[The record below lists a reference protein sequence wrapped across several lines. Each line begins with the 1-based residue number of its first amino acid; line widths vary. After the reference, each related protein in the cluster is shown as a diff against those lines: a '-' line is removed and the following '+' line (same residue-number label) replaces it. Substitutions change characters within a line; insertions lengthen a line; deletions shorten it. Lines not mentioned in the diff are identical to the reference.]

1 MFCNLQKGSS
11 GTYDP
16 KYDQNGNNSLGS
28 YNLLV
33 SEMMM
38 NGQESIST
46 LRAKTLM
53 IEAQTN
59 KMPVTKERWVHFLSV
74 NFRLFVT

>member
-38 NGQESIST
+38 NGQESIPAEIQNSDDWG
-46 LRAKTLM
+46 
-53 IEAQTN
+53 TN
-59 KMPVTKERWVHFLSV
+59 K
-74 NFRLFVT
+74 